1 MGLTVTGLVSQDN
14 QLSTARPIAY
24 ATAVLTKAS
33 KVKMQAPTVV
43 LPPAA
48 RNLTVHVEGFAKSAR
63 ILIEDLER
71 PINPK
76 MSSNT

>member
-33 KVKMQAPTVV
+33 KIKMQAPTVV

-48 RNLTVHVEGFAKSAR
+48 RNLTVHEGFAKSAR

-71 PINPK
+71 PMNPK